1 MAAKKRSA
9 AQELASLKRDDAAFS
24 ALCGSLATDSA
35 KAAAGMKREVDSL
48 RKGSKRML
56 AAVTRLRKRLAREQA
71 ALKKADNAANRKA
84 VKSTQS
90 NLAKA
95 RKEKSGNAA
104 TLAASRARH
113 SEVKDIA
120 SRHKKYS
127 AGIAAADR
135 AMAKKKPKPKKRA
148 AKRKSK

>member
-35 KAAAGMKREVDSL
+35 KAAAGIKREVDSL
-48 RKGSKRML
+48 RKGGKRML

-71 ALKKADNAANRKA
+71 ALKKANNAANRKA

-90 NLAKA
+90 DLAKA
-95 RKEKSGNAA
+95 RKEKAGNAA
-104 TLAASRARH
+104 TLATSRAH
-113 SEVKDIA
+113 HAEVKDIA
-120 SRHKKYS
+120 GRHKKYA

-135 AMAKKKPKPKKRA
+135 AMAKKKPKRKRA
-148 AKRKSK
+148 AKRKAK

>member
-35 KAAAGMKREVDSL
+35 KAAAGLKREVDAL
-48 RKGSKRML
+48 RKGGKRML
-56 AAVTRLRKRLAREQA
+56 AGVTRLRKRLAREQA
-71 ALKKADNAANRKA
+71 ALKKAGNAANRKA

-90 NLAKA
+90 DLAKA
-95 RKEKSGNAA
+95 RKEKAGNAA
-104 TLAASRARH
+104 NLAASRAH
-113 SEVKDIA
+113 HAEIKGIA
-120 SRHKKYS
+120 GRHKKYA

-135 AMAKKKPKPKKRA
+135 AMAKKKPKRKRV
-148 AKRKSK
+148 AKRKAK